1 LAIPKTAALM
11 KQSGISLADIE
22 FVTYRN
28 AITAFAQSGQIDE
41 NDFTAVKTIDQSQK
55 FESNSILRG
64 GQQPRI
70 DKNSIIIS

>member
-1 LAIPKTAALM
+1 M
-11 KQSGISLADIE
+11 VQSGISVKDIE
-22 FVTYRN
+22 LVSYRN
-28 AITAFAQSGQIDE
+28 AITAFGQSGQIDE
-41 NDFTAVKTIDQSQK
+41 NDFAAIKNIDQSQK